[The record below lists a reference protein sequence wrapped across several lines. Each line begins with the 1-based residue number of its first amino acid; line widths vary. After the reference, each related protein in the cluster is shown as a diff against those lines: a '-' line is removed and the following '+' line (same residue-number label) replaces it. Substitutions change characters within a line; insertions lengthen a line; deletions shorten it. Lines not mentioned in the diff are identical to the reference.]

1 MSKDRKFTSSW
12 GFVLSAVG
20 SAVGMANVW
29 GFPAKMGSNGGSAFL
44 FAYLVFIVLFSIVGL
59 SAEYAVGRR
68 ARTGTLGSYEM
79 AWATRKKELGRAGG
93 LLGWLPLAGSMCI
106 AIGYAVIISYVLK
119 AFANS
124 LDGSLMTVET
134 AGWFESFSLSDYS
147 VIPFHAIVVIGT
159 LLTLLLGAK
168 SIEKSNKVMM
178 PLFFVIF
185 TILAVRV
192 AFLPGAAEGYR

>member
-1 MSKDRKFTSSW
+1 
-12 GFVLSAVG
+12 
-20 SAVGMANVW
+20 
-29 GFPAKMGSNGGSAFL
+29 
-44 FAYLVFIVLFSIVGL
+44 
-59 SAEYAVGRR
+59 
-68 ARTGTLGSYEM
+68 
-79 AWATRKKELGRAGG
+79 
-93 LLGWLPLAGSMCI
+93 MCI

-185 TILAVRV
+185 AILAVRV
-192 AFLPGAAEGYR
+192 AFLPGAAEGYRYMFTPRWQELLNPMA